1 MSLIAV
7 IVERGLV
14 FLGQTREPGITL
26 EVEPLQ
32 AAELVHSGRARL
44 ANAADAPTMFAAV
57 RSDSERVTRGWK
69 RV

>member
-1 MSLIAV
+1 MIAV
-7 IVERGLV
+7 VVERGLV
-14 FLGQTREPGITL
+14 FQGQTREPGITL

-57 RSDSERVTRGWK
+57 RAESERMTRGWK
-69 RV
+69 RI